1 MNAPMMARAARG
13 LALVA
18 ALLLGACGAKVDL
31 LATIAERD
39 ANEVMAE
46 LLNKGISVT
55 KVAGKDGNVGLQ
67 VNQSDMARAVDILR
81 VAGLPRE
88 SFKAI
93 GQVFSKDG
101 LISSPVEERARY
113 LYALSQELS
122 GTLANLDGVL
132 FARVHLV
139 LPERGTGLDKGSP
152 SSAAV
157 FIKHRVEYDIELL
170 QPQVRRLVANSIP
183 DLSVDRVTVVLV
195 SSSAKVPDKAQSVS
209 VWGAEVPPL
218 SAAPLRT
225 FGYLMI
231 GLLVLAVGAVAAL
244 AYLLVRRNRAVA
256 APTQEG
262 A

>member
-13 LALVA
+13 LVLVA
-18 ALLLGACGAKVDL
+18 ALLLAACGAKVDL

-218 SAAPLRT
+218 AAPPLRT

-231 GLLVLAVGAVAAL
+231 SLLVLAVGAVATL
-244 AYLLVRRNRAVA
+244 GYLLVRRNRAVD